1 MRFQFGSNGND
12 PYRPAVPSDP
22 LSYNL
27 GYDGFA
33 IDNIHIED
41 RNRIIL
47 AENFTNDNA
56 AGLQAPV
63 PFINQID
70 FVNFRAAQTPKE
82 IVKIE
87 YHTTIGNGASAAV
100 DAINKQDPAD
110 PAARAA
116 FYGVTSAYQGFLD
129 GTSKGANDKGTIQ
142 IDTLAAHWADS
153 RFDSRSLVTSPIDI
167 GVQALTPTSKHKGSF
182 RIFGKIHS
190 TQDLNPKGKYVIQ
203 VAVVEQLVNKIFAP
217 YADSSSYVLR
227 KLLPDAS
234 GIPLTIKTKNQDQVL
249 DTLTWKIDSLSNI
262 DPSYLYAIVFV
273 QDVQN
278 NFDVLQS
285 SALTAIPF
293 TLPVTGTENIFEIT
307 KVYPNPSDQEFT
319 IQLPSPAQQSMK
331 LTLANQL
338 GQFTEV
344 GAINE
349 GEQSKKISTLGL
361 ADGVYILQLGSN
373 GTALR
378 TKVVVL
384 HK

>member
-1 MRFQFGSNGND
+1 
-12 PYRPAVPSDP
+12 
-22 LSYNL
+22 
-27 GYDGFA
+27 
-33 IDNIHIED
+33 
-41 RNRIIL
+41 
-47 AENFTNDNA
+47 
-56 AGLQAPV
+56 
-63 PFINQID
+63 
-70 FVNFRAAQTPKE
+70 
-82 IVKIE
+82 
-87 YHTTIGNGASAAV
+87 
-100 DAINKQDPAD
+100 
-110 PAARAA
+110 
-116 FYGVTSAYQGFLD
+116 
-129 GTSKGANDKGTIQ
+129 
-142 IDTLAAHWADS
+142 LAAHWADS

-167 GVQALTPTSKHKGSF
+167 GVQALAPPSKHKGSL

-203 VAVVEQLVNKIFAP
+203 VAVVEKLVNKIFAP

-262 DPSYLYAIVFV
+262 DPAYLYAVVFV

-285 SALTAIPF
+285 SALTQIPF
-293 TLPVTGTENIFEIT
+293 TQPVTGTEKIFEIT

-319 IQLPSPAQQSMK
+319 IELPSPAQQSMK
-331 LTLANQL
+331 LTMANQL

-361 ADGVYILQLGSN
+361 AEGVYILQLGSN